1 MLSRR
6 YLRLACISLLS
17 LSVLLLCS
25 WSPIIMRPPA
35 ASAHAFV
42 IGSDPVDGSTVSV
55 APAVVRI
62 FFNGNIAPASSAQVF
77 ASDDRLVN
85 AAQSTISRANP
96 RELDT
101 PLLPADQ
108 LALGGYIV
116 RWTALSSDDGH
127 TTHGVIGFNIGHS
140 SVDLP
145 GVVTLG
151 PSTSNLPQEF
161 SLLGVLAV
169 AWDWLVLLALAF
181 WIGILVTEG
190 FMLERGGRAVDLFS
204 QARKQALPLQ
214 WLCLAALLIGEVIAL
229 MLRSALFTQG
239 LGGGGIDLTVLG
251 RVLSETNYGHLW
263 LLRAGL
269 VVVALAFLW
278 STTRE
283 QASTP
288 LAGVTRRSRPRA
300 GSFNQVRQQVT
311 QDHSLTAV
319 FGPTKERNTQGE
331 QEAGVPNA
339 APPLWHTIAW
349 LTLAALVLLT
359 FALTSDAAQL
369 AQPHISAIV
378 LDWLY
383 LAAQSIWLGG
393 VAYLAYVL
401 LRLLPVIEPDRH
413 AETLVTVTRRLTP
426 FMLTTLGVF
435 LVSGLL
441 LSESSLSSAQQL
453 FTDPYVRALLV
464 KFALVALMLIF
475 SAYALIALCPKIS
488 RQVALLHVVDAEMP
502 ARRTRQSALGQTE
515 RRLRT
520 VLGIQAWMG
529 AGVLLCAALMSFF
542 APPIVFPA
550 INYAQQ
556 QNTSTLPATP
566 AAIQG
571 VQTQKVGNL
580 VVSLQVLPARVKYA
594 NTVIVTITDSNGK
607 PVTDAQ
613 VQLTINMEIMDMG
626 TARQT
631 IKNGNPVYIA
641 TFAPKATFSMSGPWK
656 IVAQIQRPKQ
666 APVQATFEV
675 NLAA

>member
-1 MLSRR
+1 MRSRR
-6 YLRLACISLLS
+6 YLRLACMSLLG
-17 LSVLLLCS
+17 LSVLLLYT
-25 WSPIIMRPPA
+25 WSPIVIRPPT

-62 FFNGNIAPASSAQVF
+62 FFNGNLGPASSAQVF
-77 ASDDRLVN
+77 ASDDRIVN
-85 AAQSTISRANP
+85 AGQSTISRTNP

-101 PLLPADQ
+101 PLLPATQ

-116 RWTALSSDDGH
+116 RWTALSSDDGD

-140 SVDLP
+140 SVGLP
-145 GVVTLG
+145 GEVTLG

-161 SLLGVLAV
+161 TLLGVLAV

-190 FMLERGGRAVDLFS
+190 FMLERGGRAIDLFS

-214 WLCLAALLIGEVIAL
+214 WLCLSALLIGEVIAL
-229 MLRSALFTQG
+229 ILHSALFAQG

-251 RVLSETNYGHLW
+251 QVLSETNYGHLW

-269 VVVALAFLW
+269 LVVALAFLW
-278 STTRE
+278 STTHQ
-283 QASTP
+283 QAVRP
-288 LAGVTRRSRPRA
+288 LAGATPRTRPRT
-300 GSFNQVRQQVT
+300 GSFSQLRQQVT
-311 QDHSLTAV
+311 QDHPLTPV
-319 FGPTKERNTQGE
+319 SSPSKERNTPGE
-331 QEAGVPNA
+331 QKAIVPNT
-339 APPLWHTIAW
+339 APPLWHTVAW
-349 LTLAALVLLT
+349 MILAALVLLT

-378 LDWLY
+378 LEWLY

-426 FMLTTLGVF
+426 FMLTTLGLF
-435 LVSGLL
+435 LVSGLF

-453 FTDPYVRALLV
+453 VTDPYGRAMLV
-464 KFALVALMLIF
+464 KFVLVALMLIF

-488 RQVALLHVVDAEMP
+488 HQVALLHVVDAEMP

-515 RRLRT
+515 RRLRN

-556 QNTSTLPATP
+556 QHTSTLPATP

-571 VQTQKVGNL
+571 VQTQKAGNL
-580 VVSLQVLPARVKYA
+580 VVSLQVLPARVNDA
-594 NTVIVTITDSNGK
+594 NTVIVTITDGSGNL
-607 PVTDAQ
+607 VTDAQ

-631 IKNGNPVYIA
+631 IKSGNPVYSA
-641 TFAPKATFSMSGPWK
+641 TFAKEATFSMFGTWK
-656 IVAQIQRPKQ
+656 IVVQVQRPKQ
-666 APVQATFEV
+666 APTQASFEV
-675 NLAA
+675 NLNT